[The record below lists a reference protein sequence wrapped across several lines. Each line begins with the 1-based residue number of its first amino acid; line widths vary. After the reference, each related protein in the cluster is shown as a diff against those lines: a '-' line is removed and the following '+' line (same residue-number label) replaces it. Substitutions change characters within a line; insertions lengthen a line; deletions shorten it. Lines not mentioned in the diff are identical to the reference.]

1 MQELFVLFTFLAAA
15 GYLVN
20 KFVWSA
26 IVSKKRK
33 TVGTLDGQDPSRVS
47 LHRLTER
54 SATPYKVRKLCKA
67 TDSVHD
73 FSPVTSSAQ
82 KLY

>member
-33 TVGTLDGQDPSRVS
+33 TVGTLDGGNTKCGNDNCGC
-47 LHRLTER
+47 H
-54 SATPYKVRKLCKA
+54 
-67 TDSVHD
+67 
-73 FSPVTSSAQ
+73 
-82 KLY
+82 